1 MFGRVT
7 LPVLFLAL
15 LVTSPVG
22 AQSPS
27 AIPEAGPS
35 AAPTAAP
42 SPTATA
48 IASSD
53 SDQAAACQSL
63 EIRPERCYLQGGA
76 SIRLRGAIRR
86 TVTWPLLKGVGAT
99 SDYIPSIGLHFGPP
113 DEARL
118 VIDLPGVPGE
128 SSTPR
133 DGDSAGPGEAQVW
146 WSLPGSVAGYGHAC
160 AVAYEADAVGRLTG
174 SLRCPTERK
183 GDGERF
189 RVEVAFDVQPVLA
202 GPLPTPQPTPVP
214 SPPTLA
220 DMVCDLLDS
229 AEIEDALRLKDRSV
243 LLLDAG
249 PGQCAGIA
257 DDREVAF
264 VSILEA
270 AAEANLVGAGEYRG
284 AACEALPLVDL
295 GDAASAASCTW
306 PDQRSFVVG
315 SILQG
320 TTLLVVS
327 LASDDLTTDELL
339 AGVSALVAMAL
350 DRID

>member
-7 LPVLFLAL
+7 LPAL
-15 LVTSPVG
+15 LVALLMTSPVV

-27 AIPEAGPS
+27 AMPDAGPS
-35 AAPTAAP
+35 AAPSLAP
-42 SPTATA
+42 TA
-48 IASSD
+48 IASPD
-53 SDQAAACQSL
+53 PDQAMTCQSL
-63 EIRPERCYLQGGA
+63 EIRPERCYLQGSA
-76 SIRLRGAIRR
+76 RIRLRGAVRR
-86 TVTWPLLKGVGAT
+86 AVTWPLLKGVGAT
-99 SDYIPSIGLHFGPP
+99 SDYIPSIGLHFGPA

-118 VIDLPGVPGE
+118 VIDLAGVPGE
-128 SSTPR
+128 STTPK

-160 AVAYEADAVGRLTG
+160 AVTYEADAVGRLTG
-174 SLRCPTERK
+174 SLRCPTERT
-183 GDGERF
+183 GAGERF
-189 RVEVAFDVQPVLA
+189 RVEVAFDVQPVVA

-214 SPPTLA
+214 SPASMA
-220 DMVCDLLDS
+220 DMVCDLLRS
-229 AEIEDALRLKDRSV
+229 ADIEDALRLKGGSV

-249 PGQCAGIA
+249 PGQCAGLA

-270 AAEANLVGAGEYRG
+270 ATEANLVTAGEYRG

-295 GDAASAASCTW
+295 GDAASAATCTW
-306 PDQRSFVVG
+306 PDQRSFVVA
-315 SILQG
+315 SVLQG

-339 AGVSALVAMAL
+339 AGVSTLVATAL
-350 DRID
+350 DLIA